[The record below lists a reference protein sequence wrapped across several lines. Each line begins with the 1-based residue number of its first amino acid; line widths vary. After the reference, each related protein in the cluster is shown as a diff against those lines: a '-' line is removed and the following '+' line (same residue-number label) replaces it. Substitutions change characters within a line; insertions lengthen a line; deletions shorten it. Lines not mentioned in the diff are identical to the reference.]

1 MFLVSSVKKGCQDRA
16 GSRACQRLSATIACF
31 QVGGGSAGL
40 GVGPSVSPARA
51 QSFSGEQSPLFQEAP
66 GDVLRVFPVLIDRAV
81 QLPHGQ
87 RIDLAGHAVEDLAE
101 LRKPVERL
109 GPDQRNGLVREGSSD
124 DRRRSGPGED

>member
-16 GSRACQRLSATIACF
+16 GSRACQSLSATTARF

-40 GVGPSVSPARA
+40 GVGPSGSPARA
-51 QSFSGEQSPLFQEAP
+51 ETFSGEQSRLFQEAP

-101 LRKPVERL
+101 LRKTCRASRPGPAER
-109 GPDQRNGLVREGSSD
+109 PRREGSSD

>member
-1 MFLVSSVKKGCQDRA
+1 M
-16 GSRACQRLSATIACF
+16 
-31 QVGGGSAGL
+31 
-40 GVGPSVSPARA
+40 GVGPSGSPARA
-51 QSFSGEQSPLFQEAP
+51 ESFSGEQSCLFQEAP
-66 GDVLRVFPVLIDRAV
+66 GDVLRVFPVLIDLAV

-101 LRKPVERL
+101 LRKSVERL